1 LSSTRRTIIAGDY
14 WATPSSH
21 FQMINFNG
29 RSAIILFEWSKKTFY
44 VLDLD
49 SGAVLSLLSIDW
61 GGKLN
66 EWRLHQNS
74 LYFTL
79 LEENSIFRVA
89 DIFQGIKVHAPEK
102 PHTTYIVQWD
112 KLEHIIQLDGYAN
125 VYECIANVLCNPRQ
139 LTPNCLLSHRAR
151 IELFDLVSIDGV
163 DSVLCCDHGVV
174 TVYKNDE
181 VLAELKGPEDP
192 VSLISEPNMFAF
204 FSVEQVMLFVWN
216 GTTFEPAIQE
226 SIDAIHSVVIL
237 RGYLCIGSRK
247 GIHLLPFKSL

>member
-1 LSSTRRTIIAGDY
+1 
-14 WATPSSH
+14 
-21 FQMINFNG
+21 MINFNG